1 MPASLGKK
9 YSSVDLLKHDPVW
22 QRIREEAAHTA
33 QQEPLLGSMA
43 HSAVLHHERL
53 EDALSYILA
62 QKLGS
67 TELSALGL
75 REVIED
81 AFAADPDIGHAV
93 RADLVAVNERDPAC
107 RSFLKP
113 LLFFKGF
120 QSIQAHRV
128 ANWLWRERRETMAFL
143 LQSRSSEVF
152 AVDINPAA
160 KFGRG
165 ILIDHGTG
173 VVIGETAVIDDDVSM
188 LQNVTLGGT
197 GKETGDRHPK
207 IRRGVLI
214 GAGSKILGN
223 IEIGEG
229 AKIGAGSVVLMPV
242 PAHCTAAGV
251 PAKIVGDCE
260 CEQPS
265 REMNH
270 GLPYHRDD

>member
-173 VVIGETAVIDDDVSM
+173 VVIGETAVIEDNVSL

-214 GAGSKILGN
+214 GAGANILGN

-229 AKIGAGSVVLMPV
+229 AKIGAGSVVLIPV
-242 PAHCTAAGV
+242 PPHCTAAGV
-251 PAKIVGDCE
+251 PAKLLGDCE

-270 GLPYHRDD
+270 TLPPDAVG

>member
-1 MPASLGKK
+1 MSATAGKK

-67 TELSALGL
+67 TELPALGL

-214 GAGSKILGN
+214 GAGSKISA
-223 IEIGEG
+223 ISRSAKAPRSAPG
-229 AKIGAGSVVLMPV
+229 AW
-242 PAHCTAAGV
+242 C
-251 PAKIVGDCE
+251 
-260 CEQPS
+260 
-265 REMNH
+265 
-270 GLPYHRDD
+270 

>member
-1 MPASLGKK
+1 MAITASK
-9 YSSVDLLKHDPVW
+9 STTADLVKHDPVW
-22 QRIREEAAHTA
+22 QRIREEAAA
-33 QQEPLLGSMA
+33 VAAEEPLLASMA
-43 HSAVLHHERL
+43 YSAVLHHERL

-67 TELSALGL
+67 AELPPLGL
-75 REVIED
+75 REVIEE
-81 AFAADPDIGHAV
+81 AFASDPDIGHAV

-107 RSFLKP
+107 RSYLKP

-120 QSIQAHRV
+120 QAIQAHRV
-128 ANWLWRERRETMAFL
+128 SHWLWHQQRETMAFL
-143 LQSRSSEVF
+143 LQSRGSEVF
-152 AVDINPAA
+152 AVDINPATR
-160 KFGRG
+160 FGRG

-173 VVIGETAVIDDDVSM
+173 VVIGETAVIEDNVSM

-214 GAGSKILGN
+214 GAGAKILGN

-229 AKIGAGSVVLMPV
+229 AKIGAGSVVLIPV

-260 CEQPS
+260 CEQPA
-265 REMNH
+265 REMDH
-270 GLPYHRDD
+270 GLPFHRD